1 VDLDAFVVA
10 HEPEWRR
17 LEALVG
23 RGRLTGPEVDELVGL
38 YQRAATH
45 LSLIQTRSPDA
56 GLVARLSTL
65 VARGR
70 SSVAGASAPAWK
82 DVADFL
88 TVTFPVAVFRSWR
101 WWCGVGTAFSVV
113 SFALLGYVAANPSVQ
128 RQLATPQ
135 EIRQLVDHDF
145 ADYYSDGAAGSFAVH
160 VWTNNAL
167 LAAGTLLLGVLIV
180 PSLWLLF
187 QNAVNVGVTGGLMV
201 GNGHSAEFFGLISP
215 HGILELTAVFV
226 AAGAGLRLGWT
237 WIDPGQRPRGRAL
250 AEEARAAIGI
260 AMGLVVVLATSG
272 VIEAFVTPSSLP
284 TWARVGIGVLA
295 EAAFIAYVVV
305 FGGRAARAGVTGD
318 LAVGR
323 REDVAP
329 VA

>member
-23 RGRLTGPEVDELVGL
+23 RTRLTGAEVDELVGL
-38 YQRAATH
+38 YQRVATH
-45 LSLIQTRSPDA
+45 LSVVQTRSPDA
-56 GLVARLSTL
+56 GLIARLSTL
-65 VARGR
+65 VARAR
-70 SSVAGASAPAWK
+70 SSVAGTSAPAWK
-82 DVADFL
+82 DVADFF
-88 TVTFPVAVFRSWR
+88 TVTFPVAVFRAWR

-113 SFALLGYVAANPSVQ
+113 SFAVLGYVAANPSVQ
-128 RQLATPQ
+128 AGIATPQ
-135 EIRQLVDHDF
+135 EIEKLVDHDF
-145 ADYYSDGAAGSFAVH
+145 ASYYSDGAASSFALH

-167 LAAGTLLLGVLIV
+167 LAAGTLLVGVLIL
-180 PSLWLLF
+180 PALYLLV
-187 QNAVNVGVTGGLMV
+187 QNAVNIGVVGGLMV
-201 GNGHSAEFFGLISP
+201 GNGHAGEFFGLITP

-272 VIEAFVTPSSLP
+272 VIEAFVTPSPLP
-284 TWARVGIGVLA
+284 TWMRVIIGLLA
-295 EAAFIAYVVV
+295 EGAFITYVVV
-305 FGGRAARAGVTGD
+305 LGGRAARAGVTGD